1 MSEQLALHIA
11 ADHPA
16 FPGHFPGRPIV
27 PGVVLLDEA
36 ARALEAALGLGGT
49 CWTLGNAKF
58 LAPVH
63 PGTPLHLR
71 WQPPS
76 TAGGSIAFTVEHAGA
91 AVASGTLTPQ
101 AKQGAAAEPAVQL
114 AAAQPQ

>member
-1 MSEQLALHIA
+1 MSEQVALHIA

-16 FPGHFPGRPIV
+16 FAGHFPGRPIV

-36 ARALEAALGLGGT
+36 ARTLEAALGLGGS
-49 CWTLGNAKF
+49 CWTLGSAKF

-63 PGTPLHLR
+63 PGTPLSLR

-76 TAGGSIAFTVEHAGA
+76 ASGAIAFTVEHAGT
-91 AVASGTLTPQ
+91 AVASGTLTPR
-101 AKQGAAAEPAVQL
+101 PAP
-114 AAAQPQ
+114 QPR